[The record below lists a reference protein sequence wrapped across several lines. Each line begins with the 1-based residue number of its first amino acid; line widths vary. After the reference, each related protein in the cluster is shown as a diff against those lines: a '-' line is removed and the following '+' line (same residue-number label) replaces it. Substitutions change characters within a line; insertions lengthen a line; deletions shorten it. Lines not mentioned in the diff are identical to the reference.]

1 MQGVREMCDVCDTT
15 LFNMHWVCHKCGFV
29 VCIDCYRLRT
39 RRGGS
44 CLDTKCMT
52 CASGGQ
58 SWIKCSSSKTPHEAD
73 KLMLTQIIP
82 SDGRLSA
89 VLFYI
94 VCCRITLQLHAVCAV
109 HMLLLYSFS
118 VAITVSYKQ
127 RQQIPDDVV
136 MSKW

>member
-82 SDGRLSA
+82 SDGRLSRWSNISIILYCMLSNNVA
-89 VLFYI
+89 TACSLCGSYVAALFIFCSNYCFI
-94 VCCRITLQLHAVCAV
+94 QTTTAN
-109 HMLLLYSFS
+109 
-118 VAITVSYKQ
+118 T
-127 RQQIPDDVV
+127 
-136 MSKW
+136 